1 MNMLARTARSSK
13 MRALLCAALPTL
25 LFSAILPALTP
36 SVYAQAS
43 TPESHAETP
52 IIARAARGSVGSI
65 EITYRDGPL
74 QAKPLRDAN
83 APVLVRVTTL
93 GADRFRVDYIGS
105 ITGTFDL
112 RPAIERADGRTP
124 DGLGSLSVEIFSQL
138 PAEAGTDVFGLS
150 AAGFDVSAT
159 YTTALWTIAAVW
171 VAIPAF
177 VLIRRAIRRK
187 PAPLPVPSAHE
198 PTTAELLF
206 AAVDAARTRE
216 LTAEE
221 RGQLELRLLQIL
233 RRGAPA
239 SDVGEAVAVLRAD
252 PRTGEIVRA
261 VEAWL
266 HAPEGGDAARA
277 LAEVDA
283 LRTSATKPAATGDL
297 T

>member
-124 DGLGSLSVEIFSQL
+124 EGLGSLSVEIFSQL
-138 PAEAGTDVFGLS
+138 PAEAGTDVFGLY
-150 AAGFDVSAT
+150 AAD
-159 YTTALWTIAAVW
+159 
-171 VAIPAF
+171 
-177 VLIRRAIRRK
+177 RAIEQSGLTPWRATLDADAIAVRVGHHCCM
-187 PAPLPVPSAHE
+187 PLMSAFGIPGTVRASFGFYNTE
-198 PTTAELLF
+198 DE
-206 AAVDAARTRE
+206 V
-216 LTAEE
+216 
-221 RGQLELRLLQIL
+221 LRLEASL
-233 RRGAPA
+233 RRIRKMTA
-239 SDVGEAVAVLRAD
+239 
-252 PRTGEIVRA
+252 
-261 VEAWL
+261 
-266 HAPEGGDAARA
+266 
-277 LAEVDA
+277 
-283 LRTSATKPAATGDL
+283 
-297 T
+297 